1 MRTYLFEAKNRSG
14 EKVTGSLDAPS
25 MKEALEMLRQQN
37 YTPVSLEKQRSMTD
51 TLFSWL
57 DRVSVGDLAV
67 FARQLAIMVESGF
80 PLIQALRTSVNQTKN
95 EKLKEV
101 LALMAIDLEGGL
113 SLSMAAAK
121 HPEVFS
127 RFVVNM
133 IRSGEE
139 SGKLNEVLK
148 EVAEEIEKQ
157 KAYQSKIT
165 GALVY
170 PVFIFIAMIVAMV
183 VVMVYVIPQLKSL
196 FDDVGAELP
205 FTTKAIIFTSDVF
218 INYWY
223 ILIGLLAVA
232 IFAVVSFLR
241 SDYGKEWKD
250 RYILKVP
257 IVGNLITLSSMMRF
271 SRTFGMLVDG
281 GIPILDSIEITAGVM
296 DNVVF
301 KKAIRNTTDYVEKG
315 IPFSVPLKKDA
326 LFPVVVGQMVG
337 VGEQS
342 GQLGKSME
350 NLARYFEQE
359 TDALLKGVFSLF
371 EPVMLLIVG
380 LGVAVLVFAVLLP
393 VFQVSQLI

>member
-14 EKVTGSLDAPS
+14 EKVTGSLEAPS
-25 MKEALEMLRQQN
+25 MKEALESLKQQN
-37 YTPVSLEKQRSMTD
+37 YTPVTLEKQRNIMD

-57 DRVSVGDLAV
+57 DRVSVGDMAI

-95 EKLKEV
+95 EKLKET

-113 SLSMAAAK
+113 SLSMAASK
-121 HPEVFS
+121 HPEVFT
-127 RFVVNM
+127 RFIVNM

-139 SGKLNEVLK
+139 SGKLNHVLK

-165 GALVY
+165 SALIY
-170 PVFIFIAMIVAMV
+170 PIFIFVAMIVAMV
-183 VVMVYVIPQLKSL
+183 VVMVYVIPQLKAL
-196 FDDVGAELP
+196 FDDVGADLP
-205 FTTKAIIFTSDVF
+205 FTTKAIIWTSDVF

-223 ILIGLLAVA
+223 IILGLLGVG
-232 IFAVVSFLR
+232 IFSIVSFLR
-241 SDYGKEWKD
+241 SDYGREWKD

-257 IVGNLITLSSMMRF
+257 IIGTLISLSSMMRF
-271 SRTFGMLVDG
+271 SRTFGMLVEG
-281 GIPILDSIEITAGVM
+281 GIPILDAIEITAGVM
-296 DNVVF
+296 DNIVF
-301 KKAIRNTTDYVEKG
+301 KKAIRETMGYIEKG
-315 IPFSVPLKKDA
+315 IPFSTPIKKNPI
-326 LFPVVVGQMVG
+326 FPDVVGQMVG

-350 NLARYFEQE
+350 NLAKYFEEE
-359 TDALLKGVFSLF
+359 TDSMLKGVFSLF
-371 EPVMLLIVG
+371 EPIMLLIVG
-380 LGVAVLVFAVLLP
+380 VGVAVLVFAVLLP

>member
-1 MRTYLFEAKNRSG
+1 MRTYLFEAKNKSG
-14 EKVTGSLDAPS
+14 EKVTGSLTAPS
-25 MKEALEMLRQQN
+25 MKEALESLRQQN
-37 YTPVSLEKQRSMTD
+37 YTPVSLEKERTISD
-51 TLFSWL
+51 TLFAWL

-67 FARQLAIMVESGF
+67 FARQLSIMVESGF
-80 PLIQALRTSVNQTKN
+80 PLIQALRTSVNQTRN

-139 SGKLNEVLK
+139 SGKLNEVMK

-165 GALVY
+165 GALIY
-170 PVFIFIAMIVAMV
+170 PVFIFVAMIVAMV
-183 VVMVYVIPQLKSL
+183 VVMVYVIPQLKAL
-196 FDDVGAELP
+196 FDDVGAALP
-205 FTTKAIIFTSDVF
+205 WTTRAIIFVSDVF
-218 INYWY
+218 VNYWY
-223 ILIGLLAVA
+223 IILILLAVTVFA
-232 IFAVVSFLR
+232 IVSFLK
-241 SDYGKEWKD
+241 SDFGREWKD
-250 RYILKVP
+250 RYILKIPV
-257 IVGNLITLSSMMRF
+257 IGNLITLSSMMRF
-271 SRTFGMLVDG
+271 ARTFGMLVDG

-301 KKAIRNTTDYVEKG
+301 KRAIRNTTSYVEKG
-315 IPFSVPLKKDA
+315 IPFSTPLKKDP

-342 GQLGKSME
+342 GQLGKSMQ

-359 TDALLKGVFSLF
+359 TDSLLKGVFSLF

-380 LGVAVLVFAVLLP
+380 VGVAILIFAVLLP